1 MGILS
6 IQTSTS
12 ASLCQ
17 GNSEA
22 IRINQDPAFT
32 AGALITPIWLI
43 DCQLYHVV
51 HSGSLRFLAFEFVFP
66 ANSFPENMDFPW
78 PSWFSGGS
86 RGTELAHP
94 QDRWSFRTAP
104 TILISSQAR
113 VWYVLVGSQWIMV
126 ESLGS
131 TLDHLFPTH
140 VGHNLASMLYMSL
153 STLRGFDIA
162 LLEEDEHSS

>member
-1 MGILS
+1 MGHPVWLWTMGILS

-78 PSWFSGGS
+78 PSWFSEFSGGFFGAPS
-86 RGTELAHP
+86 WHIRRTGGLFELP
-94 QDRWSFRTAP
+94 QLSWSWVRLGLVCFGGFPMDHGWITGVYSWSLVSNTRWA
-104 TILISSQAR
+104 
-113 VWYVLVGSQWIMV
+113 
-126 ESLGS
+126 
-131 TLDHLFPTH
+131 
-140 VGHNLASMLYMSL
+140 
-153 STLRGFDIA
+153 
-162 LLEEDEHSS
+162 

>member
-1 MGILS
+1 MGHPVWLWTMGILS

-78 PSWFSGGS
+78 PSWFSGGFVGAPSWHIRRTGGLFELPQLSWS
-86 RGTELAHP
+86 RVRLGFGMFWWVPNGSWLNH
-94 QDRWSFRTAP
+94 WGLL
-104 TILISSQAR
+104 LITCFQHT
-113 VWYVLVGSQWIMV
+113 
-126 ESLGS
+126 LG
-131 TLDHLFPTH
+131 
-140 VGHNLASMLYMSL
+140 
-153 STLRGFDIA
+153 IIW
-162 LLEEDEHSS
+162 LLCCICH